1 MTSRDTSNRKKIAQ
15 TLGKIRAEFS
25 DYENAVTLISSV
37 EAWIER
43 EWGANGRSGKHLVE
57 FDRFPIL
64 GDSLTP
70 DFVARFDTPYVLCG
84 EHKKIYHPD
93 SDDREQIIAYSNWQP
108 PDMPKPGYDVLL
120 LVSTHNDDA
129 AAKDI
134 YGDGQEPKPQ
144 ASVVIVG
151 YFREAER
158 VNGEWFSL
166 KWRDHGGNNR
176 KFSKPNVTGNPGE
189 ADLNSLLSNK
199 PACSIQ
205 VNKPTIDLSGR
216 NPIINDE
223 PPPLY
228 TAIRIIQ
235 PAINELL
242 TDADRDT
249 LASARRVEKTVSR
262 TDILSTD
269 ILRRLKLRE
278 KTVRLAL
285 DFLVKIGQAKK
296 LPEVDPPKYM
306 LTVDL
311 KSLKSDSMDL
321 MSKKAASA
329 LVPKIKGSRGRPSK
343 RRVSKGQMNLKFD
356 SGPS

>member
-1 MTSRDTSNRKKIAQ
+1 MTSRDASNRKIDAQ
-15 TLGKIRAEFS
+15 LKKIRAEFS

-37 EAWIER
+37 EAWIEH
-43 EWGANGRSGKHLVE
+43 EWGGNGKSGKHLVK
-57 FDRFPIL
+57 FDRFPVL
-64 GDSLTP
+64 GDNLTP
-70 DFVARFDTPYVLCG
+70 DFIAEFDTPYVLCG
-84 EHKKIYHPD
+84 EHKKNYHPN

-108 PDMPKPGYDVLL
+108 PNVPRPGYDVLL

-134 YGDGQEPKPQ
+134 YGDGKEPKPQ
-144 ASVVIVG
+144 ANVVIVG

-166 KWRDHGGNNR
+166 KWRDHGGKNR
-176 KFSKPNVTGNPGE
+176 KFSKPNATGKREEKG
-189 ADLNSLLSNK
+189 LNSLLSNK
-199 PACSIQ
+199 PTCSIQ
-205 VNKPTIDLSGR
+205 VSKPAIDLSGR

-228 TAIRIIQ
+228 TAVRIIQ

-249 LASARRVEKTVSR
+249 LASARRVEKTLSR

-269 ILRRLKLRE
+269 ILRRLSIRE
-278 KTVRLAL
+278 KTVQLAL
-285 DFLVKIGQAKK
+285 DFLVKVGLAKK
-296 LPEVDPPKYM
+296 LPEADPPKYS

-311 KSLKSDSMDL
+311 KFLKSDSMEL
-321 MSKKAASA
+321 MSKKAAFA
-329 LVPKIKGSRGRPSK
+329 LVPKIKGLRGRPAK
-343 RRVSKGQMNLKFD
+343 RRASKGQMNLFD